1 LFAPFTSTVTQATED
16 GIRWLRRDVPPG
28 AGATPR
34 RLSRVPLAQRLILSG
49 RPERRALCVED
60 GPGVLT
66 DGSLAVP
73 AGAVQGLG
81 TYLNGFPAAYWAR
94 WTGASRAVLVVEG
107 SGDATVRLL
116 RSDVSG
122 RATEVASGALGEPLV
137 ADLAGMDDGG
147 WLWAEV
153 EAHDD
158 VVVTAGEWDVD
169 VAPRR
174 GGTVVVSITTM
185 DKPDFCVATLGV
197 LAGSAE
203 LAAADVTVQVIDQG
217 SRKVRDHEGFD
228 AVAAALGER
237 LRLVEQANLGGSG
250 GFSRGMAEVLDAA
263 ADAVLICDDDVEVE
277 PESMLR
283 AVRFHRA
290 AVDPVVVGG
299 HMLDLA
305 RPTVLNSWAEVV
317 HRRTFNWGPPAMDQQ
332 WHDLAGG
339 LTATPWLHRRGES
352 EFNGWW
358 MCLIPAS
365 ALREVGLSLPLF
377 LKWDDA
383 EFGLRAAAA
392 GIATVSLPGF
402 CLWHVAWTE
411 KDDSVEWQAYL
422 HVRNRVI
429 TALLH
434 ADGPR
439 LLPAALL
446 ATDLKL
452 LLAMRYYPVDLHVRA
467 LHEVLDGPGRL
478 HRELGSV
485 VGAVRAVGRKHPET
499 VRHAAGDPVF
509 DAALAA
515 RPAAA
520 SAPKPAGALALVAF
534 VVRGALR
541 TLRPVVAADR
551 RAPAATLDRQDAPW
565 WELPR
570 HDSVLVLDAAGTTGV
585 WLRRDARTFWRLAA
599 ASVAAH
605 ARLAVRWRSVAG
617 TWRRA
622 APELVS
628 PETWR
633 ASFGAD
639 RSH

>member
-1 LFAPFTSTVTQATED
+1 MH
-16 GIRWLRRDVPPG
+16 
-28 AGATPR
+28 
-34 RLSRVPLAQRLILSG
+34 LAQRLILSG
-49 RPERRALCVED
+49 RSERRALCVED
-60 GPGVLT
+60 GAGVLT
-66 DGSLAVP
+66 EGRLDLP
-73 AGAVQGLG
+73 AGTEQGLG

-94 WTGASRAVLVVEG
+94 WTGATRARLTVTG
-107 SGDATVRLL
+107 TGGATVRVL
-116 RSDVSG
+116 RSGVHGS
-122 RATEVASGALGEPLV
+122 TVEVGSAPLGEPV
-137 ADLAGMDDGG
+137 DADLTGMRDGG
-147 WLWAEV
+147 WLWARV

-158 VVVTAGEWDVD
+158 VVVTGGDWDVD

-174 GGTVVVSITTM
+174 EGTVVVSITTM
-185 DKPDFCVATLGV
+185 DKPEYCVATLAV

-203 LAAADVTVQVIDQG
+203 LAASDVTVQVVDQG
-217 SRKVRDHEGFD
+217 GRTVREHEGFA
-228 AVAAALGER
+228 AVAAALGDR
-237 LRLVEQANLGGSG
+237 LRVVEQANLGGSG
-250 GFSRGMAEVLDAA
+250 GFSRGMADTLAA
-263 ADAVLICDDDVEVE
+263 GADAVLICDDDVEVE

-283 AVRFHRA
+283 AVRLHRA

-358 MCLIPAS
+358 MCLIPA
-365 ALREVGLSLPLF
+365 AVLREVGLSLPLF

-392 GIATVSLPGF
+392 GVPTVSLPGF

-434 ADGPR
+434 ADGPH

-467 LHEVLDGPGRL
+467 LREVLGGPGRL
-478 HRELGSV
+478 HRELGTLVGSV
-485 VGAVRAVGRKHPET
+485 RGVGARHPET
-499 VRHAAGDPVF
+499 VRHTAGDPVF
-509 DAALAA
+509 DAVVRPGAPLPATDGSAKPGGAAALAGFVA
-515 RPAAA
+515 R
-520 SAPKPAGALALVAF
+520 GV
-534 VVRGALR
+534 LR
-541 TLRPVVAADR
+541 TLRPV
-551 RAPAATLDRQDAPW
+551 PAAARRTPAAVLTRDAAGW
-565 WELPR
+565 WQVPA

-599 ASVAAH
+599 ATVGAH
-605 ARLAVRWRSVAG
+605 LRLALRWRSLAR
-617 TWRRA
+617 TWRAA
-622 APELVS
+622 APGLVD

-633 ASFGAD
+633 ASFGPTGG
-639 RSH
+639 H

>member
-1 LFAPFTSTVTQATED
+1 
-16 GIRWLRRDVPPG
+16 
-28 AGATPR
+28 
-34 RLSRVPLAQRLILSG
+34 VPLAQRLILSG

-60 GPGVLT
+60 GPGVLA
-66 DGSLAVP
+66 DGRLAVP
-73 AGAVQGLG
+73 AGTVQGLG

-94 WTGASRAVLVVEG
+94 WTGATRARLVVVG

-116 RSDVSG
+116 RSDVTG
-122 RATEVASGALGEPLV
+122 RATEVGRAALGEPV
-137 ADLAGMDDGG
+137 DADLVGMGDGG

-153 EAHDD
+153 EAHGD

-185 DKPDFCVATLGV
+185 DKPDYCVATLGV
-197 LAGSAE
+197 LAGSTE

-228 AVAAALGER
+228 TVAATLGDR

-250 GFSRGMAEVLDAA
+250 GFSRGMAEVLDAG

-339 LTATPWLHRRGES
+339 LTATSWLHRRGES

-365 ALREVGLSLPLF
+365 VLREVGLSLPLF

-383 EFGLRAAAA
+383 EFGLRAADA
-392 GIATVSLPGF
+392 GVATVSLPGF

-434 ADGPR
+434 ADGAR

-467 LHEVLDGPGRL
+467 LREVLGGPDRL
-478 HRELGSV
+478 HRELGTL
-485 VGAVRAVGRKHPET
+485 VGNVRGVGRAHPET
-499 VRHAAGDPVF
+499 VRYGAGEPVF
-509 DAALAA
+509 DAAVAA
-515 RPAAA
+515 GPDHAGPDDAGTDAAA
-520 SAPKPAGALALVAF
+520 AGTPKPAGALGLAGFVA
-534 VVRGALR
+534 RGVLR
-541 TLRPVVAADR
+541 TLRPVPAAAR
-551 RAPAATLDRQDAPW
+551 RAPATTLARADAGW
-565 WELPR
+565 WQVPE
-570 HDSVLVLDAAGTTGV
+570 HDSVLVLDASGTTGV
-585 WLRRDARTFWRLAA
+585 WLRRDARAFWRLGLAT
-599 ASVAAH
+599 VAAH
-605 ARLAVRWRSVAG
+605 ARLALRWRGGAG
-617 TWRRA
+617 ARRRA
-622 APELVS
+622 APDLVS
-628 PETWR
+628 PQTWR
-633 ASFGAD
+633 ASFGPD
-639 RSH
+639 GSH